1 MALDIPLILDRL
13 NYRYPSL
20 LLDKVVEHVP
30 GERIVAVKN
39 VTVNE
44 EYFQGHFPGT
54 PLMPGVMMIE
64 TLVQVASLLLLDD
77 GADFPT
83 RRASL
88 LGVNDAKFR
97 RQVVPGDRLRL
108 EVILGRER
116 DDMAIARGVATVS
129 ERMVAEAELILGFEH
144 ADAEIDPTAVVHP
157 RARIGS
163 GAVVGPYAVV
173 GGDVRVGKNC
183 HIGASAVVE
192 GDTELGDGCRIFPF
206 ASVGLIPQDLKFRGE
221 ATRLVI
227 GHRNV
232 FREFVTIHRGTRGGG
247 GLTLIGDDNVF
258 MAYAHVAHDC
268 IIGNKTIF
276 GNGATLGGHVTV
288 EDQATISAFSGVHQF
303 CRVGR
308 QAFIGGYTV
317 VTKDALPY
325 GKTVGNRARVYGLNT
340 IGLER
345 RGAPTLVIANL
356 KRAFRY
362 LLQSKLN
369 TTQALK
375 KIDIDPSL
383 DCQEVRH
390 LVEFIR
396 TSKRG
401 VTLRRPPGRFE
412 PVSNDRPF

>member
-129 ERMVAEAELILGFEH
+129 ERMVAEAELILGFEL
-144 ADAEIDPTAVVHP
+144 ADAEIDPKAVVHP

-163 GAVVGPYAVV
+163 GTVVGPYAVV

-276 GNGATLGGHVTV
+276 GNGATLGGHVIV